1 MKKELVEIYSDAT
14 NYAMIRHPGRRF
26 PGILIQGDT
35 LHTIVSNAERVKL
48 ALGKG
53 DLKKATE
60 EIDELVEGLRARLD
74 HYKKVL
80 LDHGLPLPFFED
92 TPRL

>member
-1 MKKELVEIYSDAT
+1 MNKELVEIYSDAT
-14 NYAMIRHPGRRF
+14 NYAVMRHPGRRF

-35 LHTIVSNAERVKL
+35 LYSIVYNAESAKA
-48 ALGKG
+48 ALGRG

-80 LDHGLPLPFFED
+80 LDHGLPLPFVE